1 MQSLWFLFY
10 SSGRISRRSP
20 AAEEPER
27 WKDGRGQYV
36 KHGSHT
42 TAPQPCA
49 MALPDAALAPAASF
63 LPRKGRKLP
72 LWVKDNV
79 SYLMTLGEISVS
91 C

>member
-1 MQSLWFLFY
+1 M
-10 SSGRISRRSP
+10 
-20 AAEEPER
+20 
-27 WKDGRGQYV
+27 